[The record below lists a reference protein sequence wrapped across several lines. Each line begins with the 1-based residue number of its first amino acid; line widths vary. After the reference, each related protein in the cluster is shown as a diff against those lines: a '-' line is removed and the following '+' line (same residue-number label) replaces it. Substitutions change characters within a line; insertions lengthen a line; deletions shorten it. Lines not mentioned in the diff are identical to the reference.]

1 MRERRRRR
9 TGGLWRLLRPRSVR
23 LAALLLGVILVVA
36 VAGPKLAPFG
46 ENEMIRGK
54 SLQPPSREHPLGTDN
69 FGRDVL
75 SRIIYGTR
83 VSLTVAIIATSLAA
97 VVGTV
102 WGLVSAYRGGWFDE
116 ISSRILEVM
125 LAFPYIVLA
134 MALVVMVGAG
144 TRNVVLVI
152 ALIQVPEFARIVR
165 SASLSVKRSEFVEAA
180 TALGGRAGR
189 IMLRHILP
197 NVLTAAIVLGSM
209 AIALAINIE
218 AALSFLGLGVT
229 PPHAS
234 WGTILADGR
243 SYIWQ
248 APWIS
253 TFAGLAITVTV
264 LAFNLLGDSLRDHLD
279 PKGRTR

>member
-1 MRERRRRR
+1 MPEPRKRR
-9 TGGLWRLLRPRSVR
+9 TRGIWRLLRPRSVR
-23 LAALLLGVILVVA
+23 LAAVLLGAILVVA
-36 VAGPKLAPFG
+36 IAGPKLAPFG

-83 VSLTVAIIATSLAA
+83 VSLTVAVIATSLAA
-97 VVGTV
+97 IVGTA
-102 WGLVSAYRGGWFDE
+102 WGLVSAYQGGWFDE

-165 SASLSVKRSEFVEAA
+165 SASRSAA
-180 TALGGRAGR
+180 G
-189 IMLRHILP
+189 P
-197 NVLTAAIVLGSM
+197 D
-209 AIALAINIE
+209 E
-218 AALSFLGLGVT
+218 
-229 PPHAS
+229 
-234 WGTILADGR
+234 
-243 SYIWQ
+243 
-248 APWIS
+248 
-253 TFAGLAITVTV
+253 
-264 LAFNLLGDSLRDHLD
+264 
-279 PKGRTR
+279 

>member
-1 MRERRRRR
+1 MPEPRKRR
-9 TGGLWRLLRPRSVR
+9 TRGIWRLLRPRSVR
-23 LAALLLGVILVVA
+23 LAAVLLGAILVVA
-36 VAGPKLAPFG
+36 IAGPKLAPFG

-83 VSLTVAIIATSLAA
+83 VSLTVAVIATSLAA
-97 VVGTV
+97 IVGTA
-102 WGLVSAYRGGWFDE
+102 WGLVSAYQGGWFDE